1 MKTINLSD
9 SVYKLVKENPDLKN
23 LLAELGFKDILLPGM
38 LDTAGRMMTIEK
50 GAKMK
55 KIDLDIIKE
64 KFKEHGYQVAEEE

>member
-55 KIDLDIIKE
+55 KIDLEIIKE